1 MARARWHPPSLL
13 VELYQ
18 CAQGWLRHRASE
30 RSAALAFFTLFSM
43 APVLYLT
50 IAIAGAVLGREFVRT
65 ELFREAAALIGPDA
79 AAFVSQVLEASAT
92 RRSGGV
98 AGLFGIGTLIFGASA
113 VFLQLQESLNAAWEV
128 EPKPGPMIRNLARKR
143 FLSIALVLVVGFVL
157 LVSLVLSA
165 ALSALEGYLARH
177 QAAPVGLLQGGNFV
191 LSFLVITTLFAL
203 IYKILPDAVIAWR
216 DVVLGAAVTA
226 LLFSLGKYLIGLYL
240 GRAGLA
246 SAYGAAGS
254 LVLVLLWV
262 YYSSLIVLFGA
273 EFTRVHSR
281 RFRPRRVEPEPGAK
295 RTPDATTRETAMP
308 EENSDAPAEGGD
320 SR

>member
-1 MARARWHPPSLL
+1 MARARWQPPGLL

-18 CAQGWLRHRASE
+18 SAGGWFRHRASE
-30 RSAALAFFTLFSM
+30 RSAALDFFTLFSM

-50 IAIAGAVLGREFVRT
+50 IAIAGAVLGRELVRT
-65 ELFREAAALIGPDA
+65 ELFREAAALVGPDA
-79 AAFVSQVLEASAT
+79 AAFLSQVLEASAT
-92 RRSGGV
+92 RTSGGA
-98 AGLFGIGTLIFGASA
+98 AGLLGIGALIFGASA
-113 VFLQLQESLNAAWEV
+113 VFVQLQESLNAAWEV
-128 EPKPGPMIRNLARKR
+128 EPRPGPLLKNLARKR

-165 ALSALEGYLARH
+165 AISALEGYLARY
-177 QAAPVGLLQGGNFV
+177 QAAPVGLLQAGNFV
-191 LSFLVITTLFAL
+191 VSFLVVSTLFAL
-203 IYKILPDAVIAWR
+203 IYKILPDAVIGWR
-216 DVVLGAAVTA
+216 DVALGAAVTA

-240 GRAGLA
+240 GRTGLA

-262 YYSSLIVLFGA
+262 YYSSMIVLFGA

-295 RTPDATTRETAMP
+295 RTPDAITREAPAP
-308 EENSDAPAEGGD
+308 EEPSGAPAGSGD

>member
-1 MARARWHPPSLL
+1 MPWKPPSLV

-18 CAQGWLRHRASE
+18 SAGGWFRHRASE

-43 APVLYLT
+43 APVLYLS
-50 IAIAGAVLGREFVRT
+50 IAVAGAVLGREFVRT
-65 ELFREAAALIGPDA
+65 ELFSEAAGLIGPDA
-79 AAFVSQVLEASAT
+79 AAFLSQVLEASAT
-92 RRSGGV
+92 RPSGGL
-98 AGLFGIGTLIFGASA
+98 AGIVGLGTLIFGASA
-113 VFLQLQESLNAAWEV
+113 VFVQLQESLNAAWEV
-128 EPKPGPMIRNLARKR
+128 EPKPGPLLKNLARKR
-143 FLSIALVLVVGFVL
+143 FLSLALVLVVGFVL

-177 QAAPVGLLQGGNFV
+177 EAAPVGLLQAGNFV
-191 LSFLVITTLFAL
+191 LSFLVVTTLFAL
-203 IYKILPDAVIAWR
+203 IYRILPDAVVAWR
-216 DVVLGAAVTA
+216 DVALGAAVTA

-262 YYSSLIVLFGA
+262 YYSSMIVLFGA

-281 RFRPRRVEPEPGAK
+281 RFRPRRVQPEPGAE
-295 RTPDATTRETAMP
+295 RAPDAITREADP
-308 EENSDAPAEGGD
+308 PGPREAPPT
-320 SR
+320 SRSRGRRP